1 MRRDRHGHVWAF
13 TAIDDKRCIRCQLI
27 ETILPAE
34 GQAITQPRKTWVDDV
49 TVHHECPP
57 CEGQEAEVAKD
68 IGNDE
73 HGKCFVCR
81 RRKRVLRYKGEM
93 VCGECIE
100 RNEARSGPGEM

>member
-1 MRRDRHGHVWAF
+1 M
-13 TAIDDKRCIRCQLI
+13 
-27 ETILPAE
+27 
-34 GQAITQPRKTWVDDV
+34 
-49 TVHHECPP
+49 
-57 CEGQEAEVAKD
+57 AKS

-81 RRKRVLRYKGEM
+81 KRKRVLRHKGEM